1 MSGESHGQR
10 SLAGYS
16 PWGRKELDM
25 TKQRILPVFTF
36 IILLIKYKYKLKG
49 NKNMKRVL
57 AAQQEKIFTNKNI
70 SVIVIW
76 IYFKVRNWDSQT
88 NYSDWIL

>member
-1 MSGESHGQR
+1 
-10 SLAGYS
+10 
-16 PWGRKELDM
+16 
-25 TKQRILPVFTF
+25 
-36 IILLIKYKYKLKG
+36 
-49 NKNMKRVL
+49 MKRVL